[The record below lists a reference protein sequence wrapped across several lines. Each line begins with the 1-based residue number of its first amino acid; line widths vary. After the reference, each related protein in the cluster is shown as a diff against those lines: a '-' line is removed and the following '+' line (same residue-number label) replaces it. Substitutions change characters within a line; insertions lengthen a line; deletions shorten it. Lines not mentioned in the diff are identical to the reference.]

1 MSAPHSVSTIPSN
14 LMYFEALPQVNVYE
28 GSHIEY
34 INPISGTD
42 GSQPGS
48 PLKFVITGTENF
60 VDLAKTYLILRVK
73 INGKRIVKISDAE
86 VEKTPAITDLEH
98 THLTPVNILPHALFK
113 QVRIKLGNQNITG
126 GDTDYAY
133 KAYLQL
139 LFNTNQ
145 DAQDTYFK
153 LCGWEKDPA
162 NMHDNVTWNTNKMS
176 NESANKRRKLMSDAG
191 EAEYVMKIHS
201 ALFFHDKAIPPY
213 MDIEIE
219 MLRHPTSAFHLMY
232 ADGGDFSVEITK
244 AYLQVQ
250 KLHVVPEYVAGIEE
264 MLRKNNENIVFPLND
279 AYVGNYVINANVYN
293 YHNDTLFLG
302 RIPKRIIIG
311 FVEGKAYNGNNKLNP
326 FNFQDFKIEYVRLTK
341 NGLDYPHPPLIID
354 WSKDYYKQAYHY
366 LCASVQGDY
375 NDAVLH
381 ITPQEFKQGYTLF
394 SYDMSPDQRG
404 SVDLHNAA
412 NKPSQIKFEVRFK
425 EAPTEPIQM
434 IVYFETDTIISFDYK
449 RNVMVT
455 HL

>member
-1 MSAPHSVSTIPSN
+1 
-14 LMYFEALPQVNVYE
+14 MYFESLPQVNVYE

-34 INPISGTD
+34 INPISGTE
-42 GSQPGS
+42 GTEPGS

-60 VDLAKTYLILRVK
+60 VDLAKTYLILRCKLKGSFTYTEGSSKVTKTVK
-73 INGKRIVKISDAE
+73 L
-86 VEKTPAITDLEH
+86 TDIAN
-98 THLTPVNILPHALFK
+98 TKLTPINILPHALFK
-113 QVRIKLGNQNITG
+113 HVRIKLGNQNITG

-139 LFNTNQ
+139 LFNTNR
-145 DAQDTYFK
+145 DAQDNYFK
-153 LCGWEKDPA
+153 LCGWEKDEA
-162 NMHDNVTWNTNKMS
+162 DMHDNISLSTDDATTLAHEAAV
-176 NESANKRRKLMSDAG
+176 KRRKLMSDNEG
-191 EAEYVMKIHS
+191 ECEYIMKIHS

-213 MDIEIE
+213 LDIEIE
-219 MLRHPTSAFHLMY
+219 MLRHPTSSFYLMH
-232 ADGGDFSVEITK
+232 ADGANFSVEISK
-244 AYLQVQ
+244 AFLQVQ

-279 AYVGNYVINANVYN
+279 AYVANYVINSGVYN

-311 FVEGKAYNGNNKLNP
+311 FVLSSAYNGTAIKNP
-326 FNFQDFKIEYVRLTK
+326 FNFQACEIEYVRLTK

-354 WSKDYYKQAYHY
+354 WAKDHYKQAYNY
-366 LCASVQGDY
+366 LCSSVQGDY
-375 NDAVLH
+375 NDAVLQ
-381 ITPQEFKQGYTLF
+381 ISPTEFKQGFTFF

-425 EAPTEPIQM
+425 TPPAHPLQM